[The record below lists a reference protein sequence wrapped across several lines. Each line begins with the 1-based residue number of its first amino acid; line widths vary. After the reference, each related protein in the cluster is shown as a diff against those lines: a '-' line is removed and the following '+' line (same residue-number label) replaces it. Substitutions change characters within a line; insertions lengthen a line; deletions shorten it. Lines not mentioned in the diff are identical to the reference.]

1 MKKKPRVT
9 FKMKRIAEGDWQIMA
24 ECEGSETKFITG
36 FKSRSEVDEWLNG
49 TRRIEWLRSHG
60 YAK

>member
-1 MKKKPRVT
+1 
-9 FKMKRIAEGDWQIMA
+9 MKRIAEGNWQIAA
-24 ECEGSETKFITG
+24 ECEGVETKFITG
-36 FKSRSEVDEWLNG
+36 LKNKSEVDEWLNG